1 MRDVKKILEMR
12 SQNFSQR
19 KIAEALK
26 VSRDT
31 VRKVSKVADENNIC
45 WSMIQNQNEM
55 EVQKLL
61 FGKETK
67 LNLIIKQPDYQYIH
81 KELLRPGTN
90 NRLLWEEYTDYSALI
105 DHAF

>member
-31 VRKVSKVADENNIC
+31 VRKVSKVPMKTIFVG
-45 WSMIQNQNEM
+45 Q
-55 EVQKLL
+55 
-61 FGKETK
+61 
-67 LNLIIKQPDYQYIH
+67 
-81 KELLRPGTN
+81 
-90 NRLLWEEYTDYSALI
+90 
-105 DHAF
+105 

>member
-67 LNLIIKQPDYQYIH
+67 LNLII
-81 KELLRPGTN
+81 N
-90 NRLLWEEYTDYSALI
+90 NLI
-105 DHAF
+105 ISIFIKNY

>member
-19 KIAEALK
+19 QIAEALK

-31 VRKVSKVADENNIC
+31 VRKV
-45 WSMIQNQNEM
+45 
-55 EVQKLL
+55 
-61 FGKETK
+61 
-67 LNLIIKQPDYQYIH
+67 Y

-90 NRLLWEEYTDYSALI
+90 IRLLWEEYADDCRNSNFPFYQYSYFVKSI
-105 DHAF
+105 VTM

>member
-1 MRDVKKILEMR
+1 MDLISNNTYQILQLGSVFFMQDVKKILEMR

-31 VRKVSKVADENNIC
+31 VRKVSKAADENNIC

-67 LNLIIKQPDYQYIH
+67 LNLII
-81 KELLRPGTN
+81 N
-90 NRLLWEEYTDYSALI
+90 NLI
-105 DHAF
+105 ISIFIKNY

>member
-1 MRDVKKILEMR
+1 MDLISNKYLSNLATRRFSYVRDVKKILEMR
-12 SQNFSQR
+12 SHNFSHR

-31 VRKVSKVADENNIC
+31 VRKVSKAADENNIC

-61 FGKETK
+61 F
-67 LNLIIKQPDYQYIH
+67 
-81 KELLRPGTN
+81 
-90 NRLLWEEYTDYSALI
+90 
-105 DHAF
+105 